1 MNQPEGS
8 TEIIAG
14 DTKRVLSVRQVIVRI
29 TLIITVIEAAIM
41 VLLEVVFSVHHTWEE
56 TLLDAVLLAAFSIP
70 CIYAWVVQP
79 FVNAHGRLLDE
90 VTHLAYHD
98 PLTRLSNRRLLV
110 EQLDRALAG
119 YRRNPA
125 YGALLLIDL
134 DGFKAIN
141 DRHGHEVGDIVLCVT
156 AQRLHAV
163 TRREDLVSRMG
174 GDEFLVLLQRLSSD
188 PASAEYKAVEAAH
201 KLIAAISETME
212 IGGREM
218 KVGASVGVRLLGP
231 DSTNS
236 ESVIRDADQAMYR
249 IKATGRSDVGVFET
263 PAT

>member
-1 MNQPEGS
+1 MSEPNH
-8 TEIIAG
+8 G
-14 DTKRVLSVRQVIVRI
+14 DTTRVLSIRQVIVRI
-29 TLIITVIEAAIM
+29 TLIITAIEAAVM
-41 VLLEVVFSVHHTWEE
+41 VLLEVMFSGHHAWEE
-56 TLLDAVLLAAFSIP
+56 TLFDAVLLAAISIP

-79 FVNAHGRLLDE
+79 FVAAHNRLLNE

-110 EQLDRALAG
+110 EQLDRALAA

-141 DRHGHEVGDIVLCVT
+141 DHDGHEVGDLVLCVT

-163 TRREDLVSRMG
+163 TRGEDLVSRMG
-174 GDEFLVLLQRLSSD
+174 GDEFLVLLQRLSAD
-188 PASAEYKAVEAAH
+188 PVSAEHKAVEAAY
-201 KLIAAISETME
+201 KLVAAIGETME
-212 IGGREM
+212 IGGREL
-218 KVGASVGVRLLGP
+218 KVGARVGVRLLGP

-249 IKATGRSDVGVFET
+249 IKAKGRSDVGVFET